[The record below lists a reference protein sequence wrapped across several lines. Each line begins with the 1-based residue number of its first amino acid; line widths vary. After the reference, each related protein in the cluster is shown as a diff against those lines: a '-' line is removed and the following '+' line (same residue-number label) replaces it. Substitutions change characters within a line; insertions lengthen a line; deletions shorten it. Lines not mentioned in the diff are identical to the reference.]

1 MKKLSKRSIEFIE
14 LIMKLDVDYARLS
27 KHDIKIL
34 YDYYKN
40 AIVEINRLD
49 ELLKKEKNEWK
60 TKQ

>member
-40 AIVEINRLD
+40 ALVEINRLD
-49 ELLKKEKNEWK
+49 KLLKKEEK
-60 TKQ
+60 